1 MTSRKFY
8 PLHGFPDGWCTMG
21 KKISSRAAQASPF
34 LRKAATKHLLI
45 IIKLPSQTNKDF
57 LFFI

>member
-8 PLHGFPDGWCTMG
+8 SLHGFPDGWCTMG
-21 KKISSRAAQASPF
+21 KKISTRVAQASPF
-34 LRKAATKHLLI
+34 LRKAATKHLLV
-45 IIKLPSQTNKDF
+45 IKLSSQSNKDF